1 MEEIRL
7 WAESLMQSLGVSTT
21 GAVYV
26 TDAIL
31 VALTLLLSWIAFT
44 VCHRLVVPITVK
56 ITEKTD
62 MKWDDVLLNE
72 HTLRKACLIVPAI
85 VVWMFIPHI
94 FFRSPEI
101 EEILE
106 RLTAIY
112 ITLTSTKLALE
123 VVNSLKLLDVDE
135 RSAHHQYLHTFCGV
149 LKIVVWFLSVI
160 VIVSI
165 VINRNPLTL
174 LAGLGATSA
183 ILMLVFKDTIS
194 GLVAGI
200 RLTSNEMLHKGD
212 WITVEKAGI
221 NGTVEEITLTT
232 VKVRN
237 FDNTIMTITPQ
248 TLVDDSFQ
256 NWKPMQEGDGRRV
269 MRRIYFD
276 FRSIRRLDEQT
287 RQALIS
293 RGYFPAEE
301 LSPSLSPEARPTCN
315 EARPTCN
322 EATVP
327 GDFVARPSSPAA
339 RPSSPAASPSS
350 PATSP
355 AEVNLTLFR
364 RWADRFLSSHP
375 LVNPEMTY
383 MVRQLEATQK
393 GLPIEFYF
401 FLKQKEW
408 KTYENQKDEI
418 LEQIYAAIPDFGLR
432 IYQLDINN
440 VPL

>member
-293 RGYFPAEE
+293 RAYFPSSEI
-301 LSPSLSPEARPTCN
+301 
-315 EARPTCN
+315 
-322 EATVP
+322 ATVP
-327 GDFVARPSSPAA
+327 GDSVA

-350 PATSP
+350 PVARP

-432 IYQLDINN
+432 IYQLEMRNEK
-440 VPL
+440 L

>member
-7 WAESLMQSLGVSTT
+7 WAESLMQSSGISTT

-31 VALTLLLSWIAFT
+31 VAVTLFLSWIAFT
-44 VCHRLVVPITVK
+44 LCHRLVVPITVK
-56 ITEKTD
+56 LTEKTD

-160 VIVSI
+160 VIVAII
-165 VINRNPLTL
+165 VNRNPLTL

-256 NWKPMQEGDGRRV
+256 NWKPMQEGEGRRV
-269 MRRIYFD
+269 MRRVYFD
-276 FRSIRRLDEQT
+276 FHSIRVITPDIRQT
-287 RQALIS
+287 LIS
-293 RGYFPAEE
+293 RHYFTEE
-301 LSPSLSPEARPTCN
+301 EISNA
-315 EARPTCN
+315 
-322 EATVP
+322 ATVS
-327 GDFVARPSSPAA
+327 GSFAA
-339 RPSSPAASPSS
+339 RPQQ
-350 PATSP
+350 
-355 AEVNLTLFR
+355 VNLTLFR
-364 RWADRFLSSHP
+364 RWADRYLASHP
-375 LVNPEMTY
+375 LVNADMTH

-393 GLPIEFYF
+393 GLPVEFYF
-401 FLKQKEW
+401 FLREKRWKE
-408 KTYENQKDEI
+408 YENQKDEI
-418 LEQIYAAIPDFGLR
+418 LERLYAAVEDFGLS
-432 IYQLDINN
+432 IYQLGTIFNEE
-440 VPL
+440 

>member
-7 WAESLMQSLGVSTT
+7 WAESLMQSSGISTT

-31 VALTLLLSWIAFT
+31 VAVTLFLSWIAFT
-44 VCHRLVVPITVK
+44 LCHRLVVPITVK
-56 ITEKTD
+56 LTEKTD

-160 VIVSI
+160 VIVAII
-165 VINRNPLTL
+165 VNRNPLTL

-256 NWKPMQEGDGRRV
+256 NWKPMQEGEGRRV
-269 MRRIYFD
+269 ARRVYFD
-276 FRSIRRLDEQT
+276 FHSICVITPDIRQT
-287 RQALIS
+287 LIS
-293 RGYFPAEE
+293 RHYFTEE
-301 LSPSLSPEARPTCN
+301 EIK
-315 EARPTCN
+315 E
-322 EATVP
+322 
-327 GDFVARPSSPAA
+327 
-339 RPSSPAASPSS
+339 
-350 PATSP
+350 
-355 AEVNLTLFR
+355 EVNLTLFR
-364 RWADRFLSSHP
+364 RWADRYLASHP
-375 LVNPEMTY
+375 LVNADMTH

-393 GLPIEFYF
+393 GLPVEFYF
-401 FLKQKEW
+401 FLREKEW
-408 KTYENQKDEI
+408 KTWENQKDEI
-418 LEQIYAAIPDFGLR
+418 LERLYAAVEDFGLSL
-432 IYQLDINN
+432 YQLGIRN
-440 VPL
+440 